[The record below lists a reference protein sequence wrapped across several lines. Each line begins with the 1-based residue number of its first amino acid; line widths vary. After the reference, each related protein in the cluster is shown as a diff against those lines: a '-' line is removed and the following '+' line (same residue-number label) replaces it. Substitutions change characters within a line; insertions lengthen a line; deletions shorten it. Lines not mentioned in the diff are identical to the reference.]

1 MENFIEILKEDGSI
15 DYVHKDYDQIM
26 SESLSRPALPPAKD
40 LIGLTNEQIQER
52 ICQDNKRLLRTQRNE
67 LLSQSDWTQGVD
79 SPLTPEKKAEWAS
92 YRQQLRDLLDT
103 YDYTNVVWP
112 IPPQ

>member
-15 DYVHKDYDQIM
+15 DYIHKDYDQIM
-26 SESLSRPALPPAKD
+26 AEAMNRPNHPIPAD
-40 LIGLTNEQIQER
+40 LATLTDEEIQELVR
-52 ICQDNKRLLRTQRNE
+52 LDNKRLLRTQRNE
-67 LLSQSDWTQGVD
+67 LLTKCDWTQGAD
-79 SPLTPEKKAEWAS
+79 SPLTPEKKAEWAT

-112 IPPQ
+112 TPP